1 MSRSCTA
8 EPTMGSPRGNCRPSS
23 GSRSLSLVK
32 MSAWWSSCG
41 GLVLA
46 SVLRSMLSLTG
57 IMASPWLLLS
67 LSWAPWPLDGLFL
80 GVGLLIW
87 RLSHNS
93 FPHTL
98 PPPPPC
104 LPSPPTPPPSPPP
117 PLVVDMEVV
126 TMLLCDV
133 TRFEEVP
140 RFRESP
146 CVNDI
151 SEPEG
156 DPNEVS
162 VVLGEIAELNPLPSA
177 VPLVKPPRFQGL
189 RRDVDSSSEPS
200 STPSSSNR
208 G

>member
-1 MSRSCTA
+1 
-8 EPTMGSPRGNCRPSS
+8 MG
-23 GSRSLSLVK
+23 
-32 MSAWWSSCG
+32 
-41 GLVLA
+41 
-46 SVLRSMLSLTG
+46 
-57 IMASPWLLLS
+57 
-67 LSWAPWPLDGLFL
+67 DGLGLFV
-80 GVGLLIW
+80 GGGLLIW

-93 FPHTL
+93 FPHAL
-98 PPPPPC
+98 PLPPPC
-104 LPSPPTPPPSPPP
+104 LPSPPPPPSPPSP
-117 PLVVDMEVV
+117 PSPPLPPTPPPTLVVDMEEV
-126 TMLLCDV
+126 TILLCDV
-133 TRFEEVP
+133 TRFEEIP
-140 RFRESP
+140 RFREPP

-200 STPSSSNR
+200 STTPSSSNR

>member
-1 MSRSCTA
+1 MVGEERLMSRSCTA

-98 PPPPPC
+98 PPP
-104 LPSPPTPPPSPPP
+104 TPRLT
-117 PLVVDMEVV
+117 LVVDMEVV

-133 TRFEEVP
+133 TRFEDVP
-140 RFRESP
+140 
-146 CVNDI
+146 
-151 SEPEG
+151 
-156 DPNEVS
+156 
-162 VVLGEIAELNPLPSA
+162 
-177 VPLVKPPRFQGL
+177 
-189 RRDVDSSSEPS
+189 
-200 STPSSSNR
+200 
-208 G
+208 